1 MRRRFRQRGASA
13 IGLDYFLPA
22 EDLRHHIASYYLF
35 RADLPRVTDVL
46 SADLAQIRFLIAGE
60 GHYSFGRGPRMPSP
74 RISLLGPT
82 TAATH
87 FAARGPLLVFGIGL
101 RPAGWGALVREDA
114 SLHANRVEDAAAL
127 FGAALE
133 RAFDALCEAPCA
145 DAMADIADAAM
156 RALALA
162 GKEPPFWFTR
172 IADAWLADEASPQ
185 VDRLIAEAG
194 ISARQ
199 IERLAQRIYGASPK
213 LLARKYRALRAATRL
228 SRDASPWMEAA
239 GDAFYDQSHFIRE
252 FKHFTGLTPG
262 RFQKDPPPV
271 TRLTLEG
278 RRLLANPPTLG
289 EPR

>member
-1 MRRRFRQRGASA
+1 MRPRFGQGAATA
-13 IGLDYFLPA
+13 IGIDYHLPA
-22 EDLRHHIASYYLF
+22 NDLRQHVASYYLF
-35 RADLPRVTDVL
+35 RADLPRVADVL
-46 SADLAQIRFLIAGE
+46 SADLAQIRFLIAGA
-60 GHYSFGRGPRMPSP
+60 GHYGVGRGPHMPSP

-87 FAARGPLLVFGIGL
+87 FVARGPLLVFGIGL
-101 RPAGWGALVREDA
+101 RSAGWGALVREDA
-114 SLHANRVEDAAAL
+114 SLYANRVEDAAAL
-127 FGAALE
+127 FGAPIE
-133 RAFDALCEAPCA
+133 EAFDALCHAPCA
-145 DAMADIADAAM
+145 DAMVEIADAAV

-194 ISARQ
+194 MSARQ
-199 IERLAQRIYGASPK
+199 IERLAQRLYGASPK

-228 SRDASPWMEAA
+228 SQDASPWMEAA

-278 RRLLANPPTLG
+278 RRLLASQ
-289 EPR
+289 PRLNVPR

>member
-1 MRRRFRQRGASA
+1 MRRGSGQGRAAA
-13 IGLDYFLPA
+13 IALDYYLPA

-35 RADLPRVTDVL
+35 RVDLPRVADVL

-60 GHYSFGRGPRMPSP
+60 GHYRFGRGLPMPSP

-82 TAATH
+82 TSATH
-87 FAARGPLLVFGIGL
+87 FGARGPLLVFGIGL
-101 RPAGWGALVREDA
+101 KPAGWGALVREDA
-114 SLHANRVEDAAAL
+114 RLYANRVEDAAAL
-127 FGAALE
+127 FGATLE
-133 RAFDALCEAPCA
+133 NAFGALCEAPCA
-145 DAMADIADAAM
+145 DAMVGIADAAM

-199 IERLAQRIYGASPK
+199 IERLAQRLYGASPK
-213 LLARKYRALRAATRL
+213 LLARKYRALRAAARL

-239 GDAFYDQSHFIRE
+239 DDAFYDQSHFIRE

-278 RRLLANPPTLG
+278 RRLLANPPTLSI
-289 EPR
+289 PR